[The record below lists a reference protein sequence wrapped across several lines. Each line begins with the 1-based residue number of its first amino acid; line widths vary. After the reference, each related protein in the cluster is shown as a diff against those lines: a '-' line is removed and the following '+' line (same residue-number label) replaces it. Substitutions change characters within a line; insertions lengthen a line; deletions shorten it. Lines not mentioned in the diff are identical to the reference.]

1 MKQTFLNHSIRFIEK
16 NNPNYT
22 QDDIEKLAYGLE
34 GIYLT
39 ITKIIIILTV
49 SFLLNIFKETV
60 LLLLFVNIIRFTG
73 FGFHA
78 GKSIECLFFSN
89 LLFLGFPL
97 LCKYIT
103 ISLPAQLT
111 IASICTIIFIIYAPA
126 DTEKRPLTNRKK
138 RILRKIGTVLISIIY
153 TSTVAFLIKDQ
164 VLANILISSLIIQAI
179 VILPTTYKIF
189 HQPYANYK
197 RVHLV

>member
-1 MKQTFLNHSIRFIEK
+1 MKQAFLNHSIRFIEK

-78 GKSIECLFFSN
+78 EKSIQCLFFSS
-89 LLFLGFPL
+89 LLFLGFPI
-97 LCKYIT
+97 LCKYLVL
-103 ISLPAQLT
+103 SLPVQLT
-111 IASICTIIFIIYAPA
+111 ITSICTIIFIIYAPA
-126 DTEKRPLTNRKK
+126 DTVKRPLTNRKK

-153 TSTVAFLIKDQ
+153 TSAVIFFIKDQ
-164 VLANILISSLIIQAI
+164 TLANILMASLMIQAI
-179 VILPTTYKIF
+179 VILPITYKMF

-197 RVHLV
+197 KIKLV